1 MDSLKIRTL
10 RHELAELRTDYEELN
25 EKMTQM
31 TYSMFEAMKN
41 QVPEECTTAS
51 EIVIEEKPV
60 TPDSKNPT
68 EQKEDDP
75 IMNVVLRMERE
86 EASVREWK
94 DPEDYIGS
102 IRTVQPNSIAE
113 RAGLLDCDRIIE
125 FGSIDKN
132 SFSGLKQFAEY
143 FERSRGT
150 VLKVVVGRNHG
161 DRYETRTIEMDI
173 PVDPLERLGWGCLWE
188 LTFRI
193 HFIPK

>member
-25 EKMTQM
+25 ERMTQM

-41 QVPEECTTAS
+41 QVSEECAIAS
-51 EIVIEEKPV
+51 ETVVEQKLA
-60 TPDSKNPT
+60 TPDSKNLT
-68 EQKEDDP
+68 EQKEYDP
-75 IMNVVLRMERE
+75 LMNVVLRIERE

-94 DPEDYIGS
+94 DPEEYIGS

-143 FERSRGT
+143 FESSRGT

-161 DRYETRTIEMDI
+161 DRYETRTIEMDV
-173 PVDPLERLGWGCLWE
+173 PVDPAERLGWGYL
-188 LTFRI
+188 
-193 HFIPK
+193 

>member
-41 QVPEECTTAS
+41 QVPKECTTAS

-75 IMNVVLRMERE
+75 LMNVVLRMERE

-102 IRTVQPNSIAE
+102 IRTVQPN
-113 RAGLLDCDRIIE
+113 
-125 FGSIDKN
+125 
-132 SFSGLKQFAEY
+132 
-143 FERSRGT
+143 
-150 VLKVVVGRNHG
+150 
-161 DRYETRTIEMDI
+161 
-173 PVDPLERLGWGCLWE
+173 E
-188 LTFRI
+188 LVF
-193 HFIPK
+193 